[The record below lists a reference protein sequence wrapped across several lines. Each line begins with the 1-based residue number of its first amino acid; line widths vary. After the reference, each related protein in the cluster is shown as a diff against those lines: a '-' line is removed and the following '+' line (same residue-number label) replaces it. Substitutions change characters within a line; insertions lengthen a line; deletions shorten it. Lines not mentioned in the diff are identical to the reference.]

1 MKIELK
7 PNWDNAPEWAKYWAV
22 DENGCCW
29 WYENEPKAFRV
40 AWVEKTRREIAYGS
54 CKAWETTLQ
63 ERPLILTNVARP
75 STLGDLRDIMTAG
88 IESKLDRIAELLEKL
103 VTND

>member
-7 PNWDNAPEWAKYWAV
+7 PNWDNAPEWARYWAV

-29 WYENEPKAFRV
+29 WYENEPV
-40 AWVEKTRREIAYGS
+40 IEDDYWTRSNNNTDVLSDDNVCVTWRES
-54 CKAWETTLQ
+54 LH
-63 ERPLILTNVARP
+63 ERPTPASVQLMEPTI
-75 STLGDLRDIMTAG
+75 SSG